1 VPHSMTL
8 CRLVR
13 VAESHRACSTGNVA
27 PGGSFGNPFNDA
39 PLLTTML
46 IDARPIDQGIA
57 FPQAR
62 YFVSKPTGYIPHIML
77 G

>member
-1 VPHSMTL
+1 
-8 CRLVR
+8 
-13 VAESHRACSTGNVA
+13 VA

-62 YFVSKPTGYIPHIML
+62 YFVSKPTGYIPHIMP